1 MTPQREAGGGSR
13 RRHRLPGWVGVLP
26 FLLVAFLFLMWPAY
40 AVVLQAFEAVGGG
53 FTLDNVAT
61 ATEAQYRS
69 AFVTSGLLSLVT
81 ALIGGVV
88 GTLLTYAVSTLGR
101 PRFLKSAMATFSGV
115 ASQFG
120 GVPLAFAFVAT
131 IGSAGLLTSLLGKIG
146 VDMYGSGFSLL
157 SFSGLVIVYLYF
169 QIPLMLI
176 VMTPAVEG
184 LRTAWREAAA
194 GLGATT
200 LQYWTRI
207 GIPLLTPAF
216 IGGVVL
222 LFANSFA
229 AYATAQVLTSGS
241 VNLVPIQI
249 GFFVQG
255 NVFAGASQVGYA
267 LALGMIVVVSL
278 ALAANIALQRRV
290 ARWSS

>member
-1 MTPQREAGGGSR
+1 VEQCGQVKRQ
-13 RRHRLPGWVGVLP
+13 RLPGWVGLAP
-26 FLLVAFLFLMWPAY
+26 FLTVAFLFLIWPAY
-40 AVVLQAFEAVGGG
+40 AVVLQAFQGADGG

-61 ATEAQYRS
+61 ATQAQYRS
-69 AFVTSGLLSLVT
+69 AFLTSGLLSLVT
-81 ALIGGVV
+81 ALIGGVL
-88 GTLLTYAVSTLGR
+88 GTLLTYAVSTLER
-101 PRFLKSAMATFSGV
+101 PRFLKSAMSTFSGV

-120 GVPLAFAFVAT
+120 GVPLAFAFVAS
-131 IGSAGLLTSLLGKIG
+131 IGSAGLLTSLLAKIG
-146 VDMYGSGFSLL
+146 IDLYGTGFSLL

-176 VMTPAVEG
+176 IMTPAVEG
-184 LRTAWREAAA
+184 LRRSWREAAD
-194 GLGATT
+194 GLGASTF
-200 LQYWTRI
+200 QYWARV

-222 LFANSFA
+222 LFANAFA

-255 NVFAGASQVGYA
+255 NVFAGQSQVGYA
-267 LALGMIVVVSL
+267 LALGMIVVVSI
-278 ALAANIALQRRV
+278 ALAINIVLQRRV
-290 ARWSS
+290 ARWAS

>member
-1 MTPQREAGGGSR
+1 MTR
-13 RRHRLPGWVGVLP
+13 RRLPGWIGLLP
-26 FLLVAFLFLMWPAY
+26 FLTVAFLFLVWPAY
-40 AVVLQAFEAVGGG
+40 AVVLQAFQGADGG

-61 ATEAQYRS
+61 ATQAQYRS
-69 AFVTSGLLSLVT
+69 AFLTSGLLSLVT
-81 ALIGGVV
+81 ALLGGVL
-88 GTLLTYAVSTLGR
+88 GTLLTYAVSTLER
-101 PRFLKSAMATFSGV
+101 PRFLKSAMSTFSGV

-120 GVPLAFAFVAT
+120 GVPLAFAFVAS
-131 IGSAGLLTSLLGKIG
+131 IGSAGLLTSLLAKIG
-146 VDMYGSGFSLL
+146 IDLYGTGFSLL

-176 VMTPAVEG
+176 IMTPAVEG
-184 LRTAWREAAA
+184 LRRSWREAAD
-194 GLGATT
+194 GLGASTF
-200 LQYWTRI
+200 QYWARV

-222 LFANSFA
+222 LFANAFA

-255 NVFAGASQVGYA
+255 NVFAGQSQVGYA
-267 LALGMIVVVSL
+267 LALGMIVVVSI
-278 ALAANIALQRRV
+278 ALAINIVLQRRV
-290 ARWSS
+290 ARWAS

>member
-1 MTPQREAGGGSR
+1 MTR
-13 RRHRLPGWVGVLP
+13 RRLPGWVGLAP
-26 FLLVAFLFLMWPAY
+26 FLTVAFLFLIWPAY
-40 AVVLQAFEAVGGG
+40 AVVLQAFQGADGG

-61 ATEAQYRS
+61 ATQAQYRS
-69 AFVTSGLLSLVT
+69 AFLTSGLLSLVT
-81 ALIGGVV
+81 ALLGGVL
-88 GTLLTYAVSTLGR
+88 GTLLTYAVSTLER
-101 PRFLKSAMATFSGV
+101 PRFLKSAMSTFSGV

-120 GVPLAFAFVAT
+120 GVPLAFAFVAS
-131 IGSAGLLTSLLGKIG
+131 IGSAGLLTSLLAKIG
-146 VDMYGSGFSLL
+146 IDLYGTGFSLL

-176 VMTPAVEG
+176 IMTPAVEG
-184 LRTAWREAAA
+184 LRRSWREAAD
-194 GLGATT
+194 GLGASTF
-200 LQYWTRI
+200 QYWARV

-222 LFANSFA
+222 LFANAFA

-255 NVFAGASQVGYA
+255 NVFAGQSQVGYA
-267 LALGMIVVVSL
+267 LALGMIVVVSI
-278 ALAANIALQRRV
+278 ALAINIVLQRRV
-290 ARWSS
+290 ARWAS

>member
-1 MTPQREAGGGSR
+1 MTR
-13 RRHRLPGWVGVLP
+13 RRLPGWVGLAP
-26 FLLVAFLFLMWPAY
+26 FLTVAFLFLIWPAY
-40 AVVLQAFEAVGGG
+40 AVVLQAFQGADGG

-61 ATEAQYRS
+61 ATQSQYRS
-69 AFVTSGLLSLVT
+69 AFLTSGLLSLVT
-81 ALIGGVV
+81 ALLGGVL
-88 GTLLTYAVSTLGR
+88 GTLLTYAVSTLER
-101 PRFLKSAMATFSGV
+101 PRFLKSAMSTFSGV

-120 GVPLAFAFVAT
+120 GVPLAFAFVAS
-131 IGSAGLLTSLLGKIG
+131 IGSAGLLTSLLAKIG
-146 VDMYGSGFSLL
+146 IDLYGTGFSLL

-176 VMTPAVEG
+176 IMTPAVEG
-184 LRTAWREAAA
+184 LRRSWREAAD
-194 GLGATT
+194 GLGASTF
-200 LQYWTRI
+200 QYWARV

-222 LFANSFA
+222 LFANAFA

-255 NVFAGASQVGYA
+255 NVFAGQSQVGYA
-267 LALGMIVVVSL
+267 LALGMIVVVSI
-278 ALAANIALQRRV
+278 ALAINIVLQRRV
-290 ARWSS
+290 ARWAS

>member
-1 MTPQREAGGGSR
+1 MK
-13 RRHRLPGWVGVLP
+13 RHRLPDWIGIAP
-26 FLLVAFLFLMWPAY
+26 FLLVAFLFLIWPAY
-40 AVVLQAFEAVGGG
+40 AVMLQAFEGPDGR
-53 FTLDNVAT
+53 FTLDNLAT
-61 ATEAQYRS
+61 AAEAQYRN
-69 AFVTSGLLSLVT
+69 AFLTSGLLSMVT
-81 ALIGGVV
+81 ALIGGVA

-101 PRFLKSAMATFSGV
+101 PRLLKSAMSTFAGV

-120 GVPLAFAFVAT
+120 GVPLAFAFVAS
-131 IGSAGLLTSLLGKIG
+131 IGSAGLVTSLLGKLG
-146 VDMYGSGFSLL
+146 LDLYGTGFSLL
-157 SFSGLVIVYLYF
+157 SFGGLVVVYLYF

-176 VMTPAVEG
+176 VMTPAVDG
-184 LRTAWREAAA
+184 LRKSWREAAE
-194 GLGATT
+194 GLGASGF
-200 LQYWTRI
+200 QYWTRV

-255 NVFAGASQVGYA
+255 NVFAGSSQVGYA
-267 LALGMIVVVSL
+267 LALGMIVVVSV
-278 ALAANIALQRRV
+278 ALAINIALQRRV
-290 ARWSS
+290 ARWTS

>member
-1 MTPQREAGGGSR
+1 MKR
-13 RRHRLPGWVGVLP
+13 RRLPGWIGILP
-26 FLLVAFLFLMWPAY
+26 FLTVSFLFLIWPAY
-40 AVVLQAFEAVGGG
+40 AVILQAFQGADGG

-61 ATEAQYRS
+61 AAAAQYRG
-69 AFVTSGLLSLVT
+69 AFITSGLLSLVT
-81 ALIGGVV
+81 ALIGGVL
-88 GTLLTYAVSTLGR
+88 GTLLTYAVCTLQR
-101 PRFLKSAMATFSGV
+101 PRFLKSAMSTFAGV

-120 GVPLAFAFVAT
+120 GVPLAFAFVAS
-131 IGSAGLLTSLLGKIG
+131 IGSAGLITSLLNKIG
-146 VDMYGSGFSLL
+146 FDLYGTGFSLL

-176 VMTPAVEG
+176 IMTPAVEG
-184 LRTAWREAAA
+184 LRQSWREAAE
-194 GLGATT
+194 GLGASTF
-200 LQYWTRI
+200 QYWARV
-207 GIPLLTPAF
+207 GVPLLTPAF

-255 NVFAGASQVGYA
+255 NVFAGQSQVGYA

-278 ALAANIALQRRV
+278 ALAINIALQRRV
-290 ARWSS
+290 ARWTS

>member
-1 MTPQREAGGGSR
+1 MR
-13 RRHRLPGWVGVLP
+13 RRRRVPSWIGLVP
-26 FLLVAFLFLMWPAY
+26 FFLVAFLFLVWPAY
-40 AVVLQAFEAVGGG
+40 AVVLQAFQGADGG

-61 ATEAQYRS
+61 AAQAQYRS
-69 AFVTSGLLSLVT
+69 AFLTSALLSLVT
-81 ALIGGVV
+81 ALIGGIL
-88 GTLLTYAVSTLGR
+88 GSLLTYAVCTLDR
-101 PRFLKSAMATFSGV
+101 PKFLKGALTTFSGV

-120 GVPLAFAFVAT
+120 GVPLAFAFVAS
-131 IGSAGLLTSLLGKIG
+131 IGSAGLLTTLLAKIG
-146 VDMYGSGFSLL
+146 IDLYGTGFSLL

-176 VMTPAVEG
+176 IMTPAVEG
-184 LRTAWREAAA
+184 LRRSWREAAE
-194 GLGATT
+194 GLGASTF
-200 LQYWTRI
+200 QYWARV

-222 LFANSFA
+222 LFANAFA

-255 NVFAGASQVGYA
+255 NVFAGQSQVGYA
-267 LALGMIVVVSL
+267 LALGMIVVVSA
-278 ALAANIALQRRV
+278 ALAINIALQRRV
-290 ARWSS
+290 ARWAS

>member
-1 MTPQREAGGGSR
+1 MESGDRVKR
-13 RRHRLPGWVGVLP
+13 RLPSWIGIGP
-26 FLLVAFLFLMWPAY
+26 FLIVAFLFLIWPAY
-40 AVVLQAFEAVGGG
+40 AVVLQAFESAEGG
-53 FTLDNVAT
+53 FTLDNIAT
-61 ATEAQYRS
+61 ATGPQYRD
-69 AFVTSGLLSLVT
+69 AFLTSGLLSLAT
-81 ALIGGVV
+81 ALIGGVL
-88 GTLLTYAVSTLGR
+88 GTLLTYAVGTLER
-101 PRFLKSAMATFSGV
+101 PRFLKSAMSTFSGV

-120 GVPLAFAFVAT
+120 GVPLAFAFVAS
-131 IGSAGLLTSLLGKIG
+131 IGSAGLVTALLAKIG
-146 VDMYGSGFSLL
+146 INLYGTGFSLL

-184 LRTAWREAAA
+184 LRASWREAAE
-194 GLGATT
+194 GLGASTF
-200 LQYWTRI
+200 QYWARV

-222 LFANSFA
+222 LFANAFA

-255 NVFAGASQVGYA
+255 NVFAGNSGVGYA

-278 ALAANIALQRRV
+278 ALLINILLQRRV
-290 ARWSS
+290 SRWTS

>member
-1 MTPQREAGGGSR
+1 VEQGGR
-13 RRHRLPGWVGVLP
+13 VKRQRLPGWIGLLP
-26 FLLVAFLFLMWPAY
+26 FLTVAFLFLIWPAY
-40 AVVLQAFEAVGGG
+40 AVVLQAFQGADGG

-61 ATEAQYRS
+61 ATQAQYRS
-69 AFVTSGLLSLVT
+69 AFLTSGLLSLVT
-81 ALIGGVV
+81 ALLGGVL
-88 GTLLTYAVSTLGR
+88 GTLLTYAVSTLER
-101 PRFLKSAMATFSGV
+101 PRFLKSAMSTFSGV

-120 GVPLAFAFVAT
+120 GVPLAFAFVAS
-131 IGSAGLLTSLLGKIG
+131 IGSAGLLTSLLAKIG
-146 VDMYGSGFSLL
+146 IDLYGTGFSLL

-176 VMTPAVEG
+176 IMTPAVEG
-184 LRTAWREAAA
+184 LRRSWREAAD
-194 GLGATT
+194 GLGASTF
-200 LQYWTRI
+200 QYWARV

-222 LFANSFA
+222 LFANAFA

-255 NVFAGASQVGYA
+255 NVFAGQSQVGYA
-267 LALGMIVVVSL
+267 LALGMIVVVSV
-278 ALAANIALQRRV
+278 ALAINIVLQRRV
-290 ARWSS
+290 ARWAS

>member
-1 MTPQREAGGGSR
+1 MTR
-13 RRHRLPGWVGVLP
+13 RRLPGWVGLAP
-26 FLLVAFLFLMWPAY
+26 FLTVAFLFLIWPAY
-40 AVVLQAFEAVGGG
+40 AVVLQAFQGADGG

-61 ATEAQYRS
+61 ATQAQYRS
-69 AFVTSGLLSLVT
+69 AFLTSGLLSLVT
-81 ALIGGVV
+81 ALIGGVL
-88 GTLLTYAVSTLGR
+88 GTLLTYAVSTLER
-101 PRFLKSAMATFSGV
+101 PRFLKSAMSTFSGV

-120 GVPLAFAFVAT
+120 GVPLAFAFVAS
-131 IGSAGLLTSLLGKIG
+131 IGSAGLLTSLLAKIG
-146 VDMYGSGFSLL
+146 IDLYGTGFSLL

-176 VMTPAVEG
+176 IMTPAVEG
-184 LRTAWREAAA
+184 LRRSWREAAD
-194 GLGATT
+194 GLGASTF
-200 LQYWTRI
+200 QYWARV

-222 LFANSFA
+222 LFANAFA

-255 NVFAGASQVGYA
+255 NVFAGQSQVGYA
-267 LALGMIVVVSL
+267 LALGMIVVVSI
-278 ALAANIALQRRV
+278 ALAINIVLQRRV
-290 ARWSS
+290 ARWAS

>member
-1 MTPQREAGGGSR
+1 MTR
-13 RRHRLPGWVGVLP
+13 RRLPGWVGLAP
-26 FLLVAFLFLMWPAY
+26 FLTVAFLFLIWPAY
-40 AVVLQAFEAVGGG
+40 AVVLQAFQGADGG

-61 ATEAQYRS
+61 ATQAQYRS
-69 AFVTSGLLSLVT
+69 AFLTSGLLSLVT
-81 ALIGGVV
+81 ALLGGVL
-88 GTLLTYAVSTLGR
+88 GTLLTYAVSTLER
-101 PRFLKSAMATFSGV
+101 PRFLKSAMSTFSGV

-120 GVPLAFAFVAT
+120 GVPLAFAFVAS
-131 IGSAGLLTSLLGKIG
+131 IGSAGLLTSLLAKIG
-146 VDMYGSGFSLL
+146 IDLYGTGFSLL

-176 VMTPAVEG
+176 IMTPAVEG
-184 LRTAWREAAA
+184 LRRSWREAAD
-194 GLGATT
+194 GLGASTF
-200 LQYWTRI
+200 QYWARV

-222 LFANSFA
+222 LFANAFA

-255 NVFAGASQVGYA
+255 NVFAGQSQVGYA
-267 LALGMIVVVSL
+267 LALGMIVVVSV
-278 ALAANIALQRRV
+278 ALAINIVLQRRV
-290 ARWSS
+290 ARWAS

>member
-1 MTPQREAGGGSR
+1 MKRQ
-13 RRHRLPGWVGVLP
+13 RLPGWIGLAP
-26 FLLVAFLFLMWPAY
+26 FLTVAFLFLIWPAY
-40 AVVLQAFEAVGGG
+40 AVVLQAFQGADGG

-61 ATEAQYRS
+61 ATQAQYRS
-69 AFVTSGLLSLVT
+69 AFLTSGLLSLVT
-81 ALIGGVV
+81 ALIGGVL
-88 GTLLTYAVSTLGR
+88 GTLLTYAVSTLER
-101 PRFLKSAMATFSGV
+101 PRFLKSAMSTFSGV

-120 GVPLAFAFVAT
+120 GVPLAFAFVAS
-131 IGSAGLLTSLLGKIG
+131 IGSAGLLTSLLAKIG
-146 VDMYGSGFSLL
+146 VDLYGTGFSLL

-176 VMTPAVEG
+176 IMTPAVEG
-184 LRTAWREAAA
+184 LRRSWREAAD
-194 GLGATT
+194 GLGASTF
-200 LQYWTRI
+200 QYWARV

-222 LFANSFA
+222 LFANAFA

-255 NVFAGASQVGYA
+255 NVFAGQSQVGYA
-267 LALGMIVVVSL
+267 LALGMIVVVSM
-278 ALAANIALQRRV
+278 ALAINIVLQRRV
-290 ARWSS
+290 ARWAS

>member
-1 MTPQREAGGGSR
+1 MKR
-13 RRHRLPGWVGVLP
+13 RRLPGWIGILP
-26 FLLVAFLFLMWPAY
+26 FLTVAFLFLIWPAY
-40 AVVLQAFEAVGGG
+40 AVILQAFQGADGG

-61 ATEAQYRS
+61 AAAAQYRS
-69 AFVTSGLLSLVT
+69 AFITSGLLSVVT
-81 ALIGGVV
+81 ALIGGVL
-88 GTLLTYAVSTLGR
+88 GTLLTYAVCTLQR
-101 PRFLKSAMATFSGV
+101 PRFLKSAMSTFAGV

-120 GVPLAFAFVAT
+120 GVPLAFAFVAS
-131 IGSAGLLTSLLGKIG
+131 IGSAGLVTSLLNKIG
-146 VDMYGSGFSLL
+146 FDLYGTGFSLL

-176 VMTPAVEG
+176 IMTPAVEG
-184 LRTAWREAAA
+184 LRQSWREAAE
-194 GLGATT
+194 GLGASTF
-200 LQYWTRI
+200 QYWARV

-255 NVFAGASQVGYA
+255 NVFAGQSQVGYA

-278 ALAANIALQRRV
+278 ALAINIALQRRV
-290 ARWSS
+290 ARWAS

>member
-1 MTPQREAGGGSR
+1 VEQGGRVTR
-13 RRHRLPGWVGVLP
+13 RRLPGWVGLLP
-26 FLLVAFLFLMWPAY
+26 FLTVAFLFLIWPAY
-40 AVVLQAFEAVGGG
+40 AVVLQAFQGADGG

-61 ATEAQYRS
+61 ATQAQYRS
-69 AFVTSGLLSLVT
+69 AFLTSGLLSLVT
-81 ALIGGVV
+81 ALLGGVL
-88 GTLLTYAVSTLGR
+88 GTLLTYAVSTLER
-101 PRFLKSAMATFSGV
+101 PRFLKSAMSTFSGV

-120 GVPLAFAFVAT
+120 GVPLAFAFVAS
-131 IGSAGLLTSLLGKIG
+131 IGSAGLLTSLLAKIG
-146 VDMYGSGFSLL
+146 IDLYGTGFSLL

-176 VMTPAVEG
+176 IMTPAVEG
-184 LRTAWREAAA
+184 LRRSWREAAD
-194 GLGATT
+194 GLGASTF
-200 LQYWTRI
+200 QYWARV

-222 LFANSFA
+222 LFANAFA

-255 NVFAGASQVGYA
+255 NVFAGQSQVGYA
-267 LALGMIVVVSL
+267 LALGMIVVVSV
-278 ALAANIALQRRV
+278 ALAINIVLQRRV
-290 ARWSS
+290 ARWAS

>member
-1 MTPQREAGGGSR
+1 VEQGGRVKR
-13 RRHRLPGWVGVLP
+13 RRLPGWVGLAP
-26 FLLVAFLFLMWPAY
+26 FLTVAFLFLIWPAY
-40 AVVLQAFEAVGGG
+40 AVVLQAFQGADGG

-61 ATEAQYRS
+61 ATQAQYRS
-69 AFVTSGLLSLVT
+69 AFLTSGLLSLVT
-81 ALIGGVV
+81 ALLGGVL
-88 GTLLTYAVSTLGR
+88 GTLLTYAVSTLER
-101 PRFLKSAMATFSGV
+101 PRFLKSAMSTFSGV

-120 GVPLAFAFVAT
+120 GVPLAFAFVAS
-131 IGSAGLLTSLLGKIG
+131 IGSAGLLTSLLAKIG
-146 VDMYGSGFSLL
+146 IDLYGTGFSLL

-176 VMTPAVEG
+176 IMTPAVEG
-184 LRTAWREAAA
+184 LRRSWREAAD
-194 GLGATT
+194 GLGASTF
-200 LQYWTRI
+200 QYWARV

-222 LFANSFA
+222 LFANAFA

-255 NVFAGASQVGYA
+255 NVFAGQSQVGYA
-267 LALGMIVVVSL
+267 LALGMIVVVSI
-278 ALAANIALQRRV
+278 ALAINIVLQRRV
-290 ARWSS
+290 ARWAS

>member
-1 MTPQREAGGGSR
+1 MKRQ
-13 RRHRLPGWVGVLP
+13 RLPGWIGLAP
-26 FLLVAFLFLMWPAY
+26 FLTVAFLFLIWPAY
-40 AVVLQAFEAVGGG
+40 AVVLQAFQGADGG

-61 ATEAQYRS
+61 ATQAQYRS
-69 AFVTSGLLSLVT
+69 AFLTSGLLSLVT
-81 ALIGGVV
+81 ALIGGVL
-88 GTLLTYAVSTLGR
+88 GTLLTYAVSTLER
-101 PRFLKSAMATFSGV
+101 PRFLKSAMSTFSGV

-120 GVPLAFAFVAT
+120 GVPLAFAFVAS
-131 IGSAGLLTSLLGKIG
+131 IGSAGLLTSLLAKIG
-146 VDMYGSGFSLL
+146 IDLYGTGFSLL

-176 VMTPAVEG
+176 IMTPAVEG
-184 LRTAWREAAA
+184 LRRSWREAAD
-194 GLGATT
+194 GLGASTF
-200 LQYWTRI
+200 QYWARV

-222 LFANSFA
+222 LFANAFA

-255 NVFAGASQVGYA
+255 NVFAGQSQVGYA
-267 LALGMIVVVSL
+267 LALGMIVVVSI
-278 ALAANIALQRRV
+278 ALAINIVLQRRV
-290 ARWSS
+290 ARWAS

>member
-1 MTPQREAGGGSR
+1 VKR
-13 RRHRLPGWVGVLP
+13 RRLPGWVGLAP
-26 FLLVAFLFLMWPAY
+26 FLTVAFLFLIWPAY
-40 AVVLQAFEAVGGG
+40 AVVLQAFQGADGG

-61 ATEAQYRS
+61 ATQAQYRS
-69 AFVTSGLLSLVT
+69 AFLTSGLLSLVT
-81 ALIGGVV
+81 ALLGGVL
-88 GTLLTYAVSTLGR
+88 GTLLTYAVSTLER
-101 PRFLKSAMATFSGV
+101 PRFLKSAMSTFSGV

-120 GVPLAFAFVAT
+120 GVPLAFAFVAS
-131 IGSAGLLTSLLGKIG
+131 IGSAGLLTSLLAKIG
-146 VDMYGSGFSLL
+146 IDLYGTGFSLL

-176 VMTPAVEG
+176 IMTPAVEG
-184 LRTAWREAAA
+184 LRRSWREAAD
-194 GLGATT
+194 GLGASTF
-200 LQYWTRI
+200 QYWARV

-222 LFANSFA
+222 LFANAFA

-255 NVFAGASQVGYA
+255 NVFAGQSQVGYA
-267 LALGMIVVVSL
+267 LALGMIVVVSI
-278 ALAANIALQRRV
+278 ALAINIVLQRRV
-290 ARWSS
+290 ARWAS

>member
-1 MTPQREAGGGSR
+1 MKRQ
-13 RRHRLPGWVGVLP
+13 RLPGWVGLAP
-26 FLLVAFLFLMWPAY
+26 FLTVAFLFLIWPAY
-40 AVVLQAFEAVGGG
+40 AVVLQAFQGADGG

-61 ATEAQYRS
+61 ATQAQYRS
-69 AFVTSGLLSLVT
+69 AFLTSGLLSLVT
-81 ALIGGVV
+81 ALIGGVL
-88 GTLLTYAVSTLGR
+88 GTLLTYAVSTLER
-101 PRFLKSAMATFSGV
+101 PRFLKSAMSTFSGV

-120 GVPLAFAFVAT
+120 GVPLAFAFVAS
-131 IGSAGLLTSLLGKIG
+131 IGSAGLLTSLLAKIG
-146 VDMYGSGFSLL
+146 IDLYGTGFSLL

-176 VMTPAVEG
+176 IMTPAVEG
-184 LRTAWREAAA
+184 LRRSWREAAE
-194 GLGATT
+194 GLGASTF
-200 LQYWTRI
+200 QYWARV

-222 LFANSFA
+222 LFANAFA

-255 NVFAGASQVGYA
+255 NVFAGQSQVGYA
-267 LALGMIVVVSL
+267 LALGMIVVVSM
-278 ALAANIALQRRV
+278 ALAINIVLQRRV
-290 ARWSS
+290 ARWAS

>member
-1 MTPQREAGGGSR
+1 MKR
-13 RRHRLPGWVGVLP
+13 RRLPGWVGLAP
-26 FLLVAFLFLMWPAY
+26 FLTVAFLFLIWPAY
-40 AVVLQAFEAVGGG
+40 AVVLQAFQGADGG

-61 ATEAQYRS
+61 ATQAQYRS
-69 AFVTSGLLSLVT
+69 AFLTSGLLSLVT
-81 ALIGGVV
+81 ALLGGVL
-88 GTLLTYAVSTLGR
+88 GTLLTYAVSTLER
-101 PRFLKSAMATFSGV
+101 PRFLKSAMSTFSGV

-120 GVPLAFAFVAT
+120 GVPLAFAFVAS
-131 IGSAGLLTSLLGKIG
+131 IGSAGLLTSLLAKIG
-146 VDMYGSGFSLL
+146 IDLYGTGFSLL

-176 VMTPAVEG
+176 IMTPAVEG
-184 LRTAWREAAA
+184 LRRSWREAAD
-194 GLGATT
+194 GLGASTF
-200 LQYWTRI
+200 QYWARV

-222 LFANSFA
+222 LFANAFA

-255 NVFAGASQVGYA
+255 NVFAGQSQVGYA
-267 LALGMIVVVSL
+267 LALGMIVVVSV
-278 ALAANIALQRRV
+278 ALAINIVLQRRV
-290 ARWSS
+290 ARWAS

>member
-1 MTPQREAGGGSR
+1 VEQGGRVTR
-13 RRHRLPGWVGVLP
+13 RRLPGWVGLAP
-26 FLLVAFLFLMWPAY
+26 FLTVAFLFLIWPAY
-40 AVVLQAFEAVGGG
+40 AVVLQAFQGADGG

-61 ATEAQYRS
+61 ATQAQYRS
-69 AFVTSGLLSLVT
+69 AFLTSGLLSLVT
-81 ALIGGVV
+81 ALLGGVL
-88 GTLLTYAVSTLGR
+88 GTLLTYAVSTLER
-101 PRFLKSAMATFSGV
+101 PRFLKSAMSTFSGV

-120 GVPLAFAFVAT
+120 GVPLAFAFVAS
-131 IGSAGLLTSLLGKIG
+131 IGSAGLLTSLLAKIG
-146 VDMYGSGFSLL
+146 IDLYGTGFSLL

-176 VMTPAVEG
+176 IMTPAVEG
-184 LRTAWREAAA
+184 LRRSWREAAD
-194 GLGATT
+194 GLGASTF
-200 LQYWTRI
+200 QYWARV

-222 LFANSFA
+222 LFANAFA

-255 NVFAGASQVGYA
+255 NVFAGQSQVGYA
-267 LALGMIVVVSL
+267 LALGMIVVVSI
-278 ALAANIALQRRV
+278 ALAINIVLQRRV
-290 ARWSS
+290 ARWAS

>member
-1 MTPQREAGGGSR
+1 MTR
-13 RRHRLPGWVGVLP
+13 RRLPGWVGLVP
-26 FLLVAFLFLMWPAY
+26 FLTVAFLFLIWPAY
-40 AVVLQAFEAVGGG
+40 AVVLQAFQGADGG

-61 ATEAQYRS
+61 ATQAQYRS
-69 AFVTSGLLSLVT
+69 AFLTSGLLSLVT
-81 ALIGGVV
+81 ALLGGVL
-88 GTLLTYAVSTLGR
+88 GTLLTYAVSTLER
-101 PRFLKSAMATFSGV
+101 PRFLKSAMSTFSGV

-120 GVPLAFAFVAT
+120 GVPLAFAFVAS
-131 IGSAGLLTSLLGKIG
+131 IGSAGLLTSLLAKIG
-146 VDMYGSGFSLL
+146 IDLYGTGFSLL

-176 VMTPAVEG
+176 IMTPAVEG
-184 LRTAWREAAA
+184 LRRSWREAAD
-194 GLGATT
+194 GLGASTF
-200 LQYWTRI
+200 QYWARV

-222 LFANSFA
+222 LFANAFA

-255 NVFAGASQVGYA
+255 NVFAGQSQVGYA
-267 LALGMIVVVSL
+267 LALGMIVVVSI
-278 ALAANIALQRRV
+278 ALAINIVLQRRV
-290 ARWSS
+290 ARWAS

>member
-1 MTPQREAGGGSR
+1 MKRQ
-13 RRHRLPGWVGVLP
+13 RLPGWIGLAP
-26 FLLVAFLFLMWPAY
+26 FLTVAFLFLIWPAY
-40 AVVLQAFEAVGGG
+40 AVVLQAFQGADGG

-61 ATEAQYRS
+61 ATQAQYRS
-69 AFVTSGLLSLVT
+69 AFLTSGLLSLVT
-81 ALIGGVV
+81 ALIGGVL
-88 GTLLTYAVSTLGR
+88 GTLLTYAVSTLER
-101 PRFLKSAMATFSGV
+101 PRFLKSAMSTFSGV

-120 GVPLAFAFVAT
+120 GVPLAFAFVAS
-131 IGSAGLLTSLLGKIG
+131 IGSAGLLTSLLAKIG
-146 VDMYGSGFSLL
+146 IDLYGTGFSLL

-176 VMTPAVEG
+176 IMTPAVEG
-184 LRTAWREAAA
+184 LRRSWREAAD
-194 GLGATT
+194 GLGASTF
-200 LQYWTRI
+200 QYWARV

-222 LFANSFA
+222 LFANAFA

-255 NVFAGASQVGYA
+255 NVFAGQSQVGYA
-267 LALGMIVVVSL
+267 LALGMIVVVSI
-278 ALAANIALQRRV
+278 ALAINIVLQRRV
-290 ARWSS
+290 ARWTS

>member
-1 MTPQREAGGGSR
+1 VEQGGRVTR
-13 RRHRLPGWVGVLP
+13 RRLPGWVGLAP
-26 FLLVAFLFLMWPAY
+26 FLTVAFLFLIWPAY
-40 AVVLQAFEAVGGG
+40 AVVLQAFQGADGG

-61 ATEAQYRS
+61 ATQAQYRS
-69 AFVTSGLLSLVT
+69 AFLTSGLLSLVT
-81 ALIGGVV
+81 ALIGGVL
-88 GTLLTYAVSTLGR
+88 GTLLTYAVSTLER
-101 PRFLKSAMATFSGV
+101 PRFLKSAMSTFSGV

-120 GVPLAFAFVAT
+120 GVPLAFAFVAS
-131 IGSAGLLTSLLGKIG
+131 IGSAGLLTSLLAKIG
-146 VDMYGSGFSLL
+146 IDLYGTGFSLL

-176 VMTPAVEG
+176 IMTPAVEG
-184 LRTAWREAAA
+184 LRRSWREAAD
-194 GLGATT
+194 GLGASAF
-200 LQYWTRI
+200 QYWARV

-222 LFANSFA
+222 LFANAFA

-255 NVFAGASQVGYA
+255 NVFAGQSQVGYA
-267 LALGMIVVVSL
+267 LALGMIVVVSI
-278 ALAANIALQRRV
+278 ALAINIVLQRRV
-290 ARWSS
+290 ARWTS